1 MLSRNITRLTASFI
15 KKSPYT
21 FDVVCA
27 KDNFVLIKLN
37 PKIPNNS
44 PPTPPVPP
52 PNNLKFVCDQDELFE
67 IRELN
72 PDELRDRFIYIF

>member
-1 MLSRNITRLTASFI
+1 MLLRNITRLTTSVI

-21 FDVVCA
+21 FDVVWA

-37 PKIPNNS
+37 PKNPNNS
-44 PPTPPVPP
+44 PPTPPIPP
-52 PNNLKFVCDQDELFE
+52 PNNLKFVCEQDELFE

-72 PDELRDRFIYIF
+72 PDELRDKFIYIF